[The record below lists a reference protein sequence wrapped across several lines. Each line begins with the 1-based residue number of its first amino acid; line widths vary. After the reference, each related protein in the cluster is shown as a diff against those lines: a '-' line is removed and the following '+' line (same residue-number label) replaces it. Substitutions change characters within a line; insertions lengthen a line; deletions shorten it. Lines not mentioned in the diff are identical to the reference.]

1 MTASEWRAEFLL
13 RLQLSSHCMPDLTAD
28 FQAIANALPKPPES
42 RREIRKEPSFDPF
55 MKEAYRIEQHIISLK
70 EFLLLTRKAYL
81 RNEGPK
87 RKHGN
92 QHTKP
97 IAAQI
102 PARAQF
108 EGSLFS
114 AFPRTITHLTDK
126 ERDEIDF
133 QAKMII
139 RRCMDRVKDLEDAE
153 KMRQDAV
160 KSQSANQL
168 SRFFSNILA
177 STETARSDDLLAV
190 HRSGV
195 VWLLNKRLM
204 EVSQLQKN
212 QQETRLMKAVE
223 KSENQ
228 LHMSSLPPV
237 RFLANQSQKPT
248 KSTIIMDQHTVD
260 SGVES
265 KFQQL
270 FDERGT
276 KPKLSTQT
284 SIDPWEADTGN
295 AFEDQLSQDQLQ
307 MLEREND
314 AMLSEMENTLN
325 QVRDAEKALL
335 EISTLQSQLTS
346 HLAVQTAQTDQLYAE
361 AIATTDRVEQGNQ
374 QLIRARERNR
384 GTRKMILAF
393 LIGASFVL
401 LFLDWYD

>member
-1 MTASEWRAEFLL
+1 MSNR
-13 RLQLSSHCMPDLTAD
+13 TAD
-28 FQAIANALPKPPES
+28 YQAIAKALPQANDAK
-42 RREIRKEPSFDPF
+42 RELRKEPSFDPF

-70 EFLLLTRKAYL
+70 EFLLITRKAYL
-81 RNEGPK
+81 RNEAPR
-87 RKHGN
+87 RKHIG
-92 QHTKP
+92 QQAKP
-97 IAAQI
+97 MAQVS
-102 PARAQF
+102 ARAQF

-139 RRCMDRVKDLEDAE
+139 RRCMDRVKDLEEAE
-153 KMRQDAV
+153 KLRQDTV
-160 KSQSANQL
+160 KSHSATQL
-168 SRFFSNILA
+168 SRFLISMLSA
-177 STETARSDDLLAV
+177 PETTRSEDLLAV
-190 HRSGV
+190 HRSSV

-212 QQETRLMKAVE
+212 QQETRLMRAVE

-228 LHMSSLPPV
+228 LHLSSLPAT
-237 RFLANQSQKPT
+237 RSMMSQYQKPT
-248 KSTIIMDQHTVD
+248 KSTIPIDHTGQND
-260 SGVES
+260 PES
-265 KFQQL
+265 RFQQL
-270 FDERGT
+270 FNDKIAISQHQEEVAH
-276 KPKLSTQT
+276 
-284 SIDPWEADTGN
+284 DPWAETGN

-307 MLEREND
+307 MLEREN
-314 AMLSEMENTLN
+314 ATMLSEMENTLN
-325 QVRDAEKALL
+325 QVREAEKALL

-374 QLIRARERNR
+374 QLIRARERNS

-393 LIGASFVL
+393 LIGASLVL

>member
-1 MTASEWRAEFLL
+1 
-13 RLQLSSHCMPDLTAD
+13 MPDLTTE
-28 FQAIANALPKPPES
+28 FQTIANALPKPPES
-42 RREIRKEPSFDPF
+42 KKEIRKEPSFDPF

-70 EFLLLTRKAYL
+70 EFLLITRKAYL
-81 RNEGPK
+81 RNESAR

-102 PARAQF
+102 SARAQF

-160 KSQSANQL
+160 KAQSVKQL
-168 SRFFSNILA
+168 SRFLSSILA
-177 STETARSDDLLAV
+177 TSDAARSDDLLAV
-190 HRSGV
+190 HRSSV

-228 LHMSSLPPV
+228 LHMSSLTAS
-237 RFLANQSQKPT
+237 RTLINQSQKPT
-248 KSTIIMDQHTVD
+248 KSTKP
-260 SGVES
+260 VERNS
-265 KFQQL
+265 NNAESRFQQL
-270 FDERGT
+270 FDDRTSES
-276 KPKLSTQT
+276 KPTVQT
-284 SIDPWEADTGN
+284 SFVSWEDDTGN

-307 MLEREND
+307 MLERENA

-346 HLAVQTAQTDQLYAE
+346 HLAVQTAQTDQLYEE
-361 AIATTDRVEQGNQ
+361 AIATTDRVEKGNQ

-393 LIGASFVL
+393 LIGASLVL

>member
-1 MTASEWRAEFLL
+1 
-13 RLQLSSHCMPDLTAD
+13 MPDLTAD
-28 FQAIANALPKPPES
+28 FQAIANGLPKPPES
-42 RREIRKEPSFDPF
+42 RKEFRKEPSFDPF

-70 EFLLLTRKAYL
+70 EFLLITRKAYL

-97 IAAQI
+97 IASQI

-114 AFPRTITHLTDK
+114 AFPKTITHLTDK

-160 KSQSANQL
+160 KAQSAKQL

-204 EVSQLQKN
+204 EVSQLQKS

-228 LHMSSLPPV
+228 LHMSSLPPA

-248 KSTIIMDQHTVD
+248 KSTMVMDQHSVN

-265 KFQQL
+265 RFQQL
-270 FDERGT
+270 FDERGAES
-276 KPKLSTQT
+276 KPPTQT

-314 AMLSEMENTLN
+314 TMLSEMENTLN

-374 QLIRARERNR
+374 QLVRARERNR

>member
-1 MTASEWRAEFLL
+1 
-13 RLQLSSHCMPDLTAD
+13 MPDLTAE
-28 FQAIANALPKPPES
+28 FQTIANGFPKPSENKKEN
-42 RREIRKEPSFDPF
+42 RREPSFDPF

-70 EFLLLTRKAYL
+70 EFLLITRKAYL
-81 RNEGPK
+81 RNEAPK

-114 AFPRTITHLTDK
+114 AFPRIITHLTDK

-153 KMRQDAV
+153 KMRQHAV
-160 KSQSANQL
+160 KSQSAKQL

-177 STETARSDDLLAV
+177 TTETARSEDLLAV

-195 VWLLNKRLM
+195 IWLLNKRLM

-212 QQETRLMKAVE
+212 QQETRLMRAVE

-228 LHMSSLPPV
+228 LHMSSLPPT
-237 RFLANQSQKPT
+237 RFLANQTQKPT
-248 KSTIIMDQHTVD
+248 KSTIPMDQY
-260 SGVES
+260 SGNSGGVES

-270 FDERGT
+270 FNDRAAE
-276 KPKLSTQT
+276 PNSSVQT

-295 AFEDQLSQDQLQ
+295 AFEEQLSQDQMQ

-374 QLIRARERNR
+374 QLVRARERNR